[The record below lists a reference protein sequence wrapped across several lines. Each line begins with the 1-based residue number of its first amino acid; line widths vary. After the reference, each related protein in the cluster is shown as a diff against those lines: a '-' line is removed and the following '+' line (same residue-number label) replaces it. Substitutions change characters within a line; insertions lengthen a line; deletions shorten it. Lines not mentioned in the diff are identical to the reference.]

1 MRERRY
7 LDCYQKMKQEGVRTA
22 SRLLQYEQKNWV
34 SMVSI
39 QNLKIR
45 HIKRDGG
52 KKLTLHNK
60 QENEMHTVYCW
71 NLMGHRDGKKNFG
84 VINGYA

>member
-1 MRERRY
+1 MREGRY
-7 LDCYQKMKQEGVRTA
+7 LVCYQKMKQEGVRTV

-34 SMVSI
+34 SMVSF

-52 KKLTLHNK
+52 KKLTLCNK
-60 QENEMHTVYCW
+60 EKNEMHTVYC
-71 NLMGHRDGKKNFG
+71 
-84 VINGYA
+84 